1 MNGTTNSIQIA
12 NFNLEDN
19 HAGFRYATGNAGRV
33 FRGFDLNGTGLA
45 DSRLERLQQY
55 TSCLEAFLIQ
65 KNHES
70 SQMQL
75 NMKSCLDQAEQKL
88 AERERIMIHQA
99 GHAAMGKMLGL
110 VAHKWR
116 QPLSVISLLIQ
127 NMKDAWEYGEFDEE
141 LLHESSLNIMEQ
153 VNRLS
158 GTIEDFRN
166 YLTPRGCS
174 EFFDPKQCVKDMV
187 TLLSNCFSNFSDV
200 KLVEQEL
207 PVEDLQVSGSHYGF
221 QQVIHNLLT
230 NANDAIQ
237 QQRKREAGTGF
248 SGLITISF
256 CREEDVLVISVA
268 DNGTGVDELIQEQI
282 FEPFFS
288 SKQHNGGFGVGL
300 CLSKIIIENSM
311 GGRLFLGKTDSGA
324 LFNIHLPLIPAE
336 RRS

>member
-1 MNGTTNSIQIA
+1 MNGTTNNIQIA

-19 HAGFRYATGNAGRV
+19 HAGFRCATRNASGA
-33 FRGFDLNGTGLA
+33 FREFAFYGTGLA

-55 TSCLEAFLIQ
+55 TSCLEALLMQ

-116 QPLSVISLLIQ
+116 QPLSVISLLVQ
-127 NMKDAWEYGEFDEE
+127 NMKDAWEYGEFDEG
-141 LLHESSLNIMEQ
+141 LLNESNLNIMEQ

-158 GTIEDFRN
+158 RTIEDFRN
-166 YLTPRGCS
+166 YLNPPRCS
-174 EFFDPKQCVKDMV
+174 EYFNPKQCVKDMV
-187 TLLSNCFSNFSDV
+187 TLLSNCFSSFSDV

-207 PVEDLQVSGSHYGF
+207 PVDDLQVSGSHYAF
-221 QQVIHNLLT
+221 QQVMHNLLT

-237 QQRKREAGTGF
+237 QRRQSEAGTGF
-248 SGLITISF
+248 SGLITVSF
-256 CREEDVLVISVA
+256 WHLEDTVVISVA
-268 DNGTGVDELIQEQI
+268 DNGIGVDESIQEQI

-288 SKQHNGGFGVGL
+288 LKEHDGGLGVGL

-311 GGRLFLGKTDSGA
+311 GGSLLFENCDSGA
-324 LFNIHLPLIPAE
+324 MFNIHLPLVTAE